1 MSQQVI
7 HLLYGALAPWLA
19 LSLLVLGRNPRL
31 SRTRI
36 TGSLL
41 VAFFLL
47 RIPIAGWSSFS
58 WIRVLE
64 PNPSF
69 TLTGLLAVALLQRV
83 SGKKIFRS
91 IDWNAA
97 WAFGAVAALLLYP
110 MGLGLSSHD
119 SYSWGWGIWIPV
131 LIAVAAAI
139 LLLLGNRFGIILI
152 LSQLG
157 SLLHLQESANLWDAL
172 VDPFYGGVSL
182 IAVIIFLSQKTHIL
196 SPPRTHD
203 ACEAFTENE

>member
-1 MSQQVI
+1 MSEGII
-7 HLLYGALAPWLA
+7 HDLYAGLAPWMALA
-19 LSLLVLGRNPRL
+19 LIFLGRNPHL

-41 VAFFLL
+41 LAFFLL
-47 RIPIAGWSSFS
+47 RIHVEGWSSFS

-91 IDWNAA
+91 IDWSGA
-97 WAFGAVAALLLYP
+97 WVFGGVAAFVLYP
-110 MGLGLSSHD
+110 MGLGLTSID
-119 SYSWGWGIWIPV
+119 PYAWGWGIWIPV
-131 LIAVAAAI
+131 LTAVAAAV

-152 LSQLG
+152 LPLLG
-157 SLLHLQESANLWDAL
+157 SLLPLQESPNFWDAL
-172 VDPFYGGVSL
+172 IDPCYGALSL
-182 IAVIIFLSQKTHIL
+182 MAVVVLLLLRQK
-196 SPPRTHD
+196 PGRTS
-203 ACEAFTENE
+203 

>member
-19 LSLLVLGRNPRL
+19 LSLLLLGRNPHL

-41 VAFFLL
+41 LAFFLL
-47 RIPIAGWSSFS
+47 RIPIEGWSSFS

-91 IDWNAA
+91 VDWSGS
-97 WAFGAVAALLLYP
+97 WVFGGVTALVLYP
-110 MGLGLSSHD
+110 MGLGLTSID
-119 SYSWGWGIWIPV
+119 PYSWGWGIWIPV
-131 LIAVAAAI
+131 LTAVAAAV
-139 LLLLGNRFGIILI
+139 LLLRDNRFGILLI
-152 LSQLG
+152 LPLLG
-157 SLLHLQESANLWDAL
+157 SLLHLQESSNFWDTLIDPCYGAL
-172 VDPFYGGVSL
+172 SL
-182 IAVIIFLSQKTHIL
+182 LAVVALLLLRQK
-196 SPPRTHD
+196 PGRTS
-203 ACEAFTENE
+203 

>member
-69 TLTGLLAVALLQRV
+69 TLTGLRAVSLLQRV

-91 IDWNAA
+91 VVWSGA
-97 WAFGAVAALLLYP
+97 WVFGGVAALVLYP
-110 MGLGLSSHD
+110 MGLGLTSID
-119 SYSWGWGIWIPV
+119 PYAWGWGPGLPLATALCASIF
-131 LIAVAAAI
+131 
-139 LLLLGNRFGIILI
+139 LLRGNRFGIILI
-152 LSQLG
+152 LPLLG

-172 VDPFYGGVSL
+172 IDSCYAGTALLAVASWAAHGVRRG
-182 IAVIIFLSQKTHIL
+182 A
-196 SPPRTHD
+196 R
-203 ACEAFTENE
+203 A

>member
-1 MSQQVI
+1 MSEGII
-7 HLLYGALAPWLA
+7 HDLYAGLAPWMALA
-19 LSLLVLGRNPRL
+19 LIFLGRNPHL
-31 SRTRI
+31 SWTRI
-36 TGSLL
+36 LGSLL
-41 VAFFLL
+41 LAFFLL
-47 RIPIAGWSSFS
+47 RISIGGWHLFA

-91 IDWNAA
+91 SDWNAA
-97 WAFGAVAALLLYP
+97 WAFGALAALLLYP

-131 LIAVAAAI
+131 LIAVAAVI

-157 SLLHLQESANLWDAL
+157 SLLHLQESANLWNAL

-182 IAVIIFLSQKTHIL
+182 VAVIIFLSQKTRML
-196 SPPRTHD
+196 SLPRTRN
-203 ACEAFTENE
+203 ACEAFPEK

>member
-1 MSQQVI
+1 MSQQMI

-19 LSLLVLGRNPRL
+19 LSLLVLGRNPHL

-41 VAFFLL
+41 LAFFLL
-47 RIPIAGWSSFS
+47 RVPVEGWSSFS

-64 PNPSF
+64 SNPSF

-83 SGKKIFRS
+83 SEKKIFRS

-97 WAFGAVAALLLYP
+97 WAFGALAAFLLYP

-119 SYSWGWGIWIPV
+119 PYSWGWGIWIPF

-139 LLLLGNRFGIILI
+139 MLLFGNRFGIILI
-152 LSQLG
+152 VPLFG
-157 SLLHLQESANLWDAL
+157 SMLHLQESANLWDAL
-172 VDPFYGGVSL
+172 IDPFYGGISL
-182 IAVIIFLSQKTHIL
+182 IAVMLIIIRSFRKR
-196 SPPRTHD
+196 SPSVSSPQ
-203 ACEAFTENE
+203 

>member
-1 MSQQVI
+1 MSQQMI

-19 LSLLVLGRNPRL
+19 LSLLVLGRNPHL

-41 VAFFLL
+41 LAFFLL
-47 RIPIAGWSSFS
+47 RVPVEGWSSFS

-64 PNPSF
+64 SNPSF

-83 SGKKIFRS
+83 SEKKIFRS

-97 WAFGAVAALLLYP
+97 WAFGALAAFLLYP

-119 SYSWGWGIWIPV
+119 PYSWGWGIRIPF

-139 LLLLGNRFGIILI
+139 MLLFGNRFGIILI
-152 LSQLG
+152 VPLFG
-157 SLLHLQESANLWDAL
+157 SMLHLQESANLWDAL
-172 VDPFYGGVSL
+172 IDPFYGGISL
-182 IAVIIFLSQKTHIL
+182 IAVMLIIIRFFRKR
-196 SPPRTHD
+196 SPSVSSPQ
-203 ACEAFTENE
+203 

>member
-41 VAFFLL
+41 LAFFLL
-47 RIPIAGWSSFS
+47 RIPVEGWSSFS

-97 WAFGAVAALLLYP
+97 WAFGALAALLLYP

-119 SYSWGWGIWIPV
+119 PYSWGWGIWIPL
-131 LIAVAAAI
+131 LIAVAAVI
-139 LLLLGNRFGIILI
+139 LLLLGNRFGTILI

-157 SLLHLQESANLWDAL
+157 SLLHLQESANLWNAL
-172 VDPFYGGVSL
+172 IDPFYGGISL
-182 IAVIIFLSQKTHIL
+182 IAGIVFLFQKTRML
-196 SPPRTHD
+196 SPSRTRD
-203 ACEAFTENE
+203 ACEAFPAI